1 MLSYIPKIYKCN
13 STSTSTD
20 EEQPQVKQFF
30 FVTSVKDESIWKL
43 LQNKERRR
51 LRVILQTLILLNTH
65 SVLASIGV

>member
-13 STSTSTD
+13 STSTD